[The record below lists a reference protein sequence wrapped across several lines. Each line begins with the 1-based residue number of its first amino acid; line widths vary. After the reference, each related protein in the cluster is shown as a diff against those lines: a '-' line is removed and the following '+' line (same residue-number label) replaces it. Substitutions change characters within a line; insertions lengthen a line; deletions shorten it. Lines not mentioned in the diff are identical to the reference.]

1 MLFEFDTVDEWAG
14 GGVGDVSETSS
25 DPSDSEEDVEEEED
39 TDEKDTDEKMLAEP
53 VERWTDEDEKNLAM
67 LKGLNSGAIAV
78 DADRLDEMLE
88 KKVRC
93 DRRE

>member
-53 VERWTDEDEKNLAM
+53 VERWTDEDEKNLAD
-67 LKGLNSGAIAV
+67 LKEMNGGAILV
-78 DADRLDEMLE
+78 DADRLEAMIE
-88 KKVRC
+88 KKARC
-93 DRRE
+93 DHRE